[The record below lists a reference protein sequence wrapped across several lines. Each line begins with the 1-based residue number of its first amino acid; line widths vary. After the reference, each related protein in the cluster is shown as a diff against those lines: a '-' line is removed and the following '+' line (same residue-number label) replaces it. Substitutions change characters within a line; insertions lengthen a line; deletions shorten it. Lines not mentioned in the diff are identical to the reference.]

1 MEKSTRLERARRRSA
16 QLQAP
21 DTAVT
26 PLLKQADELAQKE
39 QLESAVRLC
48 WSALDVAH
56 RNNDDDYM
64 YGATRFHMAL
74 AYFAAGKE
82 PDEDRATG
90 KEADWDRAAEL
101 CGQAAQHFEKQ
112 NVQREQG
119 VALMARTDILEALCD
134 AGHDRWTQMLR
145 AAAEGYAL
153 VRHVSEPLGA
163 EALERYGELGR
174 KYALNGMAA
183 EKAAAEAATA
193 AASAPGIES
202 SEEPAATAS
211 SVPPTAA
218 PSPATRGLRSPRAYT
233 GARFGAWEFF
243 ALVGMGGVATFGV
256 ILACV
261 GLNYLLTNDARLG
274 YIFGAAVLT
283 SLAAILLVVAALV
296 WTSQITFTL
305 HENQVAVII
314 EGGRVWAYPEPRRYW
329 LRVLRQ
335 DLAAII
341 PTQPRKYE
349 KFIPDAAILK
359 DGVLNAFVCAKYRVS
374 AADLFWDRV
383 LSGYPRAQWLGIPAL
398 LPLSIV
404 EGELDKHAEAL
415 LQSTVIKLTNDP
427 EVRKLGADEHLFHTQ
442 VMQVLSNEAAKDGIT
457 FEGATFRVMA
467 NFHHNGTH

>member
-1 MEKSTRLERARRRSA
+1 MEKSTRLELARRRSA

-26 PLLKQADELAQKE
+26 PLLKQADELAQTE

-134 AGHDRWTQMLR
+134 AGHDRWAQMLR

-153 VRHVSEPLGA
+153 VRQVSEPLGA

-174 KYALNGMAA
+174 KYALNGIAA
-183 EKAAAEAATA
+183 ENAAAESATA
-193 AASAPGIES
+193 AASEPGLG
-202 SEEPAATAS
+202 ATRAQTATAS
-211 SVPPTAA
+211 STTTTPPPAPTA
-218 PSPATRGLRSPRAYT
+218 RGLRSPRAYT
-233 GARFGAWEFF
+233 GARFGTWEFF
-243 ALVGMGGVATFGV
+243 ALVGMVGVCTFGV
-256 ILACV
+256 ILASV

-274 YIFGAAVLT
+274 YVFGAAVLT
-283 SLAAILLVVAALV
+283 SLAAILIVVAALV
-296 WTSQITFTL
+296 WTSQLTYTL
-305 HENQVAVII
+305 KENQVAVII
-314 EGGRVWAYPEPRRYW
+314 EGGRIWAYPEPGRHW
-329 LRVLRQ
+329 LRLLRQ

-341 PTQPRKYE
+341 PTQPKKYE
-349 KFIPDAAILK
+349 KFMPDAAILH
-359 DGVLNAFVCAKYRVS
+359 DRVLNAFVCAKYHVS

-383 LSGYPRAQWLGIPAL
+383 LSAYPRASYLGIPAL
-398 LPLSIV
+398 LPSSIV
-404 EGELDKHAEAL
+404 ECELDKQAEAL

-427 EVRKLGADEHLFHTQ
+427 EARQLTADEQLFHTQ
-442 VMQVLSNEAAKDGIT
+442 VMQILSKEAALDGIT
-457 FEGATFRVMA
+457 FEQVSFRVMA
-467 NFHHNGTH
+467 NFHHNGNG